1 MLVHGIRVAGLRDA
15 EGFVRTDLGA
25 RVELSGGP
33 EGVAVADAFDLFAA
47 GLVAGRI
54 PTTLARLG
62 ISGEVEVLEE
72 DGMPVQASW
81 DDPWGARTLVAG
93 DSARRITVWVEVIPD
108 PPLFGQL
115 REMAV
120 REPRLV
126 AGLSDSPRIAAR
138 VGWLFTK
145 DWTAA
150 SIAVLEFKVGD
161 MAFPASGPERP
172 AWVPKVLRQLG
183 ARFLRWTPSAEQELA
198 ERLLAASLSPDAEVR
213 DAYARAAGAL
223 ADEPFELGALE
234 LARVGEQLWLCF
246 GRDMRRAR
254 QFGPSAVEAAGL
266 SVAAFLDAPDVL
278 VIENPGTHQPDPGA
292 VADWLEERTRGNDA
306 TLEQVILVN
315 WNAS

>member
-33 EGVAVADAFDLFAA
+33 EGVAVADALDLFAA

-150 SIAVLEFKVGD
+150 SIAVLEFRVGD

-172 AWVPKVLRQLG
+172 AR
-183 ARFLRWTPSAEQELA
+183 APS
-198 ERLLAASLSPDAEVR
+198 
-213 DAYARAAGAL
+213 
-223 ADEPFELGALE
+223 
-234 LARVGEQLWLCF
+234 
-246 GRDMRRAR
+246 
-254 QFGPSAVEAAGL
+254 
-266 SVAAFLDAPDVL
+266 
-278 VIENPGTHQPDPGA
+278 
-292 VADWLEERTRGNDA
+292 
-306 TLEQVILVN
+306 
-315 WNAS
+315 